1 MQKFTAVV
9 LLIIGLL
16 FAQPQKTSADTDLN
30 DPLNDGNAKRD
41 LQMTASLK
49 MEELAACASIV
60 NGTHLLKI
68 SVTNNGK
75 RALLLDGDS
84 VSFPEGADQRSLPRN
99 EVIKKPARQTFPED
113 AIESSFSIS
122 SAGLGPVITDEIN
135 KAKNPGPAFYGK
147 DEQRRD
153 IDEARFGKRLL
164 FPGEVSSGTMYLS
177 KSVSKLETMKIPVFS
192 HPAGN
197 ALGLLEIQINI
208 LKGEPGIEK
217 TAPLPDAI
225 EKPLL
230 KKQRIEKRF

>member
-1 MQKFTAVV
+1 MQKVAAVAV
-9 LLIIGLL
+9 LIIGLL
-16 FAQPQKTSADTDLN
+16 FMHLQKTNADTDLN
-30 DPLNDGNAKRD
+30 DPLNDGSAKRD
-41 LQMTASLK
+41 AQMTASLK
-49 MEELAACASIV
+49 MEELAAYASIV

-84 VSFPEGADQRSLPRN
+84 VSFPEGAQRSLPRN

-113 AIESSFSIS
+113 AIESGFSIS
-122 SAGLGPVITDEIN
+122 SGGLGPVITDEIN

-164 FPGEVSSGTMYLS
+164 FPGEISSGTMYLS
-177 KSVSKLETMKIPVFS
+177 KSVSRLETLKIPVFS

-197 ALGLLEIQINI
+197 ALGSMEIQITI
-208 LKGEPGIEK
+208 LKGEPSVEK
-217 TAPLPDAI
+217 EAPLPDAI
-225 EKPLL
+225 QKPLL